1 MILTRVE
8 TGDDRSFVLSFCASC
23 HAIEVHVISTKMF
36 SLVSVRKAC
45 RLIPA
50 FLFLIFVAA
59 SSRTATG
66 GASYLGPR
74 ASFSFWSGLFCSNWP
89 SMLAKRGELCCKGG
103 VPFLTH
109 FCAIHFL
116 DFRNSF

>member
-66 GASYLGPR
+66 GSVLSGTACLVLVLVGPV
-74 ASFSFWSGLFCSNWP
+74 LLE
-89 SMLAKRGELCCKGG
+89 LAKYACQTRRTLLQRRRPIFDAFLCH
-103 VPFLTH
+103 PFP
-109 FCAIHFL
+109 
-116 DFRNSF
+116 